1 MNYRMIKHTLGY
13 ILLFEAA
20 FMLVPLLTALVY
32 RERNGLYFLLTMAM
46 LAVAGGLLLFWR
58 KPTQKTL
65 YAKEGFVIVSLSW
78 IFLSLF
84 GCLPFYLSGEIPS
97 FVDALFE
104 TVSGFT
110 TTGASIL
117 SDVEALSHC
126 MLIWRSFTHWV
137 GGMGILVF
145 IMVFIPLSG
154 GRNMHIMRAESTGP
168 SVNKLVPRV
177 RGTAFILYGIY
188 IGCTLLQ
195 FLLIVFDPTVSAFD
209 ALNIAFGTAGTGGF
223 SVKNSGFQDYS
234 PYVQTL
240 TAAFMLLFSV
250 SFTSYYLI
258 GKKRLREA
266 VNSEVRLFF
275 LIVLLAIVGI
285 TANLYATGAE
295 YATFGETLR
304 HVFFQV
310 SSVIST
316 TGFATADFALWPYF
330 SGAVL
335 VLLMF
340 IGACAGST
348 GGGIKV
354 SRLMIFFRSMRTE
367 MSLMLHPKQIK
378 KTTLDGRV
386 VDSLVIRTVYAY
398 MAAYIALFL
407 SVMLLLSLEGHDL
420 VTNFTATVAMVNN
433 IGPGLSQVGPMAN
446 FGFFSDFSKC
456 VMSFAMLAGRL
467 ELFPVLLLFSPAT
480 WKK

>member
-1 MNYRMIKHTLGY
+1 MIKHTLGY

-20 FMLVPLLTALVY
+20 FMVVPLLTALVY
-32 RERNGLYFLLTMAM
+32 AEKNGLYFLLTMAI
-46 LAVAGGLLLFWR
+46 LAAVGGLLLWR
-58 KPTQKTL
+58 KPAKTAL

-78 IFLSLF
+78 ILLSLF
-84 GCLPFYLSGEIPS
+84 GSLPFFLSGEIPS
-97 FVDALFE
+97 FADAFFE

-137 GGMGILVF
+137 GGMGVLVF

-188 IGCTLLQ
+188 IGFTVLQ
-195 FLLIVFDPTVSAFD
+195 FLLLVFDPTVPAFD

-223 SVKNSGFQDYS
+223 AVRNAGFQEYS
-234 PYVQTL
+234 PYAQTL
-240 TAAFMLLFSV
+240 TAVFMLLFSV

-258 GKKRLREA
+258 GKKRLKEA
-266 VNSEVRLFF
+266 INTEVRLFF
-275 LIVLLAIVGI
+275 FIVLVAIAGI
-285 TANLYATGAE
+285 TANLYATGKG
-295 YATFGETLR
+295 YDTLGETLR

-310 SSVIST
+310 SSIIST
-316 TGFATADFALWPYF
+316 TGFATADFNAWPYF
-330 SGAVL
+330 ACSIL

-367 MSLMLHPKQIK
+367 MSLMLHPKQVK
-378 KTTLDGRV
+378 KTTVDGRAV
-386 VDSLVIRTVYAY
+386 EPAVARTVCAY
-398 MAAYIALFL
+398 MGAYVLLFL
-407 SVMLLLSLEGHDL
+407 SVLFLVSLEGYDL
-420 VTNFTATVAMVNN
+420 VTNFTATAATVNN
-433 IGPGLSQVGPMAN
+433 IGPGLGAVGPLSN
-446 FGFFSDFSKC
+446 FGFFSDFTKY
-456 VMSFAMLAGRL
+456 VFSFAMMAGRL
-467 ELFPVLLLFSPAT
+467 ELFPMLALFTPAT